1 VSAFTFL
8 NVNLD
13 YLYKKCKHMNIPIW
27 PGSSSFTTV
36 SSSYYVSSSGSTPTS
51 FGYYDN
57 DTMFKSEADK
67 VANWC
72 ARRLGYPIMEV
83 ELQDINFYTAF
94 EEAVTEF
101 STQVNMNNAKDYM
114 LTLQG
119 TSTTNALSQ
128 RTIAANMGRT
138 IELAKNYGNE
148 VGSGGNVSWK
158 KGYIDLQP
166 GIGTYDMQALWGNVS
181 ESGDRIEI
189 KRVFHEFSPAIVRY
203 FDPYVGTG
211 AGTQQMLDSFG
222 WGSYSPAVSFMVM
235 PIYADLLRM
244 QAIEMNDQI
253 RKSSYSFE
261 IRNNSI
267 NIYPIP
273 TYPVRFWFEYVN
285 TKDRNNPLKYAT
297 GSVSDLSNVPYGRIV
312 FSNIKDI
319 GLQWI
324 YKYTLAVSKEMLGLI
339 RGKYTSV
346 PIPGA
351 ETTLNGTDL
360 VSQGREDRTNLI
372 TELTTLLQSMGRQGQ
387 MEQEAAIATAMSTQL
402 NKVPLFIYI
411 K

>member
-1 VSAFTFL
+1 VSAFAFL

-13 YLYKKCKHMNIPIW
+13 YLYKKCKHMNIPIY

-36 SSSYYVSSSGSTPTS
+36 SSSYYISNSGSSPTS

-158 KGYIDLQP
+158 KGYIDLQANV
-166 GIGTYDMQALWGNVS
+166 GTYDMQALWGNVS

-285 TKDRNNPLKYAT
+285 TKDRNNPLKYPT